1 MKENKPI
8 LKLTRDAVTYNLITF
23 IVLLVFFKPSPFEP
37 FEFNHI
43 RISTREF
50 NTWLAIFSIPFIVS
64 FVFAALAL
72 KKDYVNSTSRKIP
85 ITVNVCNT
93 AVIILL
99 ALWLLSLSS
108 ILPTAFSNIYMY
120 IAVSLFL
127 LCLTVQIYY
136 YSKMK
141 IAYFF
146 IILAG
151 AFLIEFFLISYY
163 TLHTVTGAMGT
174 LILIAAL
181 LIASDVVIYKNA

>member
-8 LKLTRDAVTYNLITF
+8 LKLTRGAVTYNLIVF
-23 IVLLVFFKPSPFEP
+23 IALLSLFKPSPFEP

-43 RISTREF
+43 RISTREV
-50 NTWLAIFSIPFIVS
+50 NTWLAIFSILFIVS
-64 FVFAALAL
+64 FFFATLAL
-72 KKDYVNSTSRKIP
+72 RKDYVNSISRKIP
-85 ITVNVCNT
+85 ITVNICDT

-99 ALWLLSLSS
+99 ALSLLSLSS
-108 ILPTAFSNIYMY
+108 ILPTSFSNICMY
-120 IAVSLFL
+120 TAISLFL
-127 LCLTVQIYY
+127 LSLAIQIYY

-146 IILAG
+146 IMLAG
-151 AFLIEFFLISYY
+151 AFLIEFFLVSHY
-163 TLHTVTGAMGT
+163 TLHTVTGAMGI